1 MDKLFIDYSNPDA
14 IQNIHDIIFK
24 INAIDMSDLMSETLK
39 DNKLS
44 VIFVGNVDK
53 INSRENGLNYKNY
66 LNQTN

>member
-1 MDKLFIDYSNPDA
+1 
-14 IQNIHDIIFK
+14 
-24 INAIDMSDLMSETLK
+24 MSETLK